1 MAGIRKEYGYFDKAG
16 SLKRKGIETEL
27 SGSIL
32 ESLQVMMGYAYLDA
46 KYENSPAFKNGS
58 APMNTPKHTANGW
71 IQYRFD
77 KGVLKRLSAGTK
89 QSFRILSNAFPQQKS

>member
-1 MAGIRKEYGYFDKAG
+1 
-16 SLKRKGIETEL
+16 
-27 SGSIL
+27 
-32 ESLQVMMGYAYLDA
+32 MMGYAYLDT

-77 KGVLKRLSAGTK
+77 KGVLKRLSTGM
-89 QSFRILSNAFPQQKS
+89 SLFRR